1 MDLRLF
7 AYIVVGVLVGAG
19 VALQATIN
27 SALSRTTG
35 ALEATFVSVTVT
47 LILIGTLLLVG
58 LSSGHLGQVASA
70 PRYLLVGG
78 ILGGAFLISA
88 VLLVP
93 KVGAVSFLTSVV
105 VGQLA
110 GALVLDHFGVLGLPR
125 IPLSLPRV
133 LGILLLLAGMR
144 LVFR

>member
-1 MDLRLF
+1 MDLRVF

-27 SALSRTTG
+27 SALSRITG

-47 LILIGTLLLVG
+47 LLLIGTLLLVG
-58 LSSGHLGQVASA
+58 LSSGHLAQVASA

-78 ILGGAFLISA
+78 ILGAAFLISA

-93 KVGAVSFLTSVV
+93 RVGAVSFLTSVV

-110 GALVLDHFGVLGLPR
+110 GALVLDHFGALGLPR

-133 LGILLLLAGMR
+133 LGVLLLLAGMR